1 MVNPNELRNLF
12 DNDANSLG
20 FNFAIDKTV
29 KYPLI
34 DCI

>member
-12 DNDANSLG
+12 DNDDNSLS

-29 KYPLI
+29 K
-34 DCI
+34 